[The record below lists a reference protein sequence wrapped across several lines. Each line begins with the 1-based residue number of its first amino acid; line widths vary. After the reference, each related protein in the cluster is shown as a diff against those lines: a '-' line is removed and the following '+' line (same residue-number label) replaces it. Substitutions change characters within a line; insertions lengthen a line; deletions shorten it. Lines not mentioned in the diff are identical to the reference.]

1 MNTNPQLK
9 ASARGGNPRANAAN
23 ERQTRHPHYNKF
35 LDQQHTPTEKER
47 AALAWLARDFAL
59 LPVQPNSKKL
69 VNKFGYYQNKITT
82 AEKVFQ
88 WFGEKTF
95 SNLAV
100 CATQTSLI
108 LDFDDPDLYHYWAG
122 KFPDAARTYTEQ
134 TPHGGYHVFGHI
146 WKGDLKGFVPVKGV
160 ELKQVVVVYPSTI
173 DGMQY
178 TQGAGELLDLD
189 ATRILSPLSQPAP
202 IAKAPR
208 LKTYSTGGGKLA
220 EIKAAF
226 SCLDLVRSADSTSKI
241 YGEGKRFITLRCP
254 FHDDKEPSFWIDTTR
269 NLWGCHACGVRGD
282 VINLYARLNG
292 LTVPE
297 AIRKMRENL

>member
-1 MNTNPQLK
+1 
-9 ASARGGNPRANAAN
+9 
-23 ERQTRHPHYNKF
+23 
-35 LDQQHTPTEKER
+35 
-47 AALAWLARDFAL
+47 
-59 LPVQPNSKKL
+59 
-69 VNKFGYYQNKITT
+69 
-82 AEKVFQ
+82 
-88 WFGEKTF
+88 
-95 SNLAV
+95 
-100 CATQTSLI
+100 
-108 LDFDDPDLYHYWAG
+108 
-122 KFPDAARTYTEQ
+122 
-134 TPHGGYHVFGHI
+134 VFGHI

-173 DGMQY
+173 DGRQY